1 MRSSGLVRRSVVA
14 AILCGMVMLAIPGVS
29 VIAAATWT
37 LDTTTTVSS
46 TSQNNYL
53 YSTSCV
59 SSSFCMAVGYF
70 NTGTADQTYSEYWNG
85 SSWNQVLPQN
95 PGTGN
100 NELESVS
107 CVSST
112 FCMAVGQYI
121 ASNSYDST
129 LVETWNGSGWT
140 TDTTAPEGISSQNNY
155 LSGVDCV
162 SASQCVAVGN
172 FYGST
177 TNQALI
183 LSWNGTWTVTT
194 SGISTSATQFNTLS
208 SVSCP
213 TSSTCFAAGY
223 YSNGTVDQTL
233 VDALSAG
240 TWSIVASTPN
250 AGTSQNNKLLAIA
263 CPVTTTCMATG
274 YYVTT
279 VEEPLALVLASG
291 SWSLQD
297 PTAFANNAAFY
308 GVSCIGSS
316 LCIAGGFQYVT
327 ASSTNQSLIEEYS
340 GGTWTADTSANSSTA
355 QNNYIYG
362 VSCSSTGYCK
372 AVGYHSGAVF
382 QNIAEYAMY
391 GIVVT
396 ATVNP
401 GTLSF
406 VNPPGNMAFPALTL
420 TGTNLVTTTTETFDV
435 GDNTGSG
442 AGWNISLSATPFTN
456 GVQTLAPSD
465 FTAAAPSGDTCDT
478 GVTCTLASFNG
489 TYPYTL
495 PATGSTTKLVSA
507 AAGTGMSNQTFS
519 MLWTAQF
526 PANSYAGSYS
536 STWTLTLAS
545 GP

>member
-14 AILCGMVMLAIPGVS
+14 AILCGMVMFAIPGAS

-85 SSWNQVLPQN
+85 SSWKQVLTQN

-140 TDTTAPEGISSQNNY
+140 TDATAPEGTSLQNND

-172 FYGST
+172 FYGNT

-194 SGISTSATQFNTLS
+194 AGISTSATLFNTLS

-250 AGTSQNNKLLAIA
+250 AGTSQNNMLYAIA

-274 YYVTT
+274 YYATPVD
-279 VEEPLALVLASG
+279 EPLALVFASG

-308 GVSCIGSS
+308 SVSCMGSS
-316 LCIAGGFQYVT
+316 LCIAGGY
-327 ASSTNQSLIEEYS
+327 
-340 GGTWTADTSANSSTA
+340 
-355 QNNYIYG
+355 
-362 VSCSSTGYCK
+362 
-372 AVGYHSGAVF
+372 
-382 QNIAEYAMY
+382 
-391 GIVVT
+391 
-396 ATVNP
+396 
-401 GTLSF
+401 
-406 VNPPGNMAFPALTL
+406 
-420 TGTNLVTTTTETFDV
+420 
-435 GDNTGSG
+435 
-442 AGWNISLSATPFTN
+442 
-456 GVQTLAPSD
+456 
-465 FTAAAPSGDTCDT
+465 
-478 GVTCTLASFNG
+478 
-489 TYPYTL
+489 
-495 PATGSTTKLVSA
+495 
-507 AAGTGMSNQTFS
+507 
-519 MLWTAQF
+519 
-526 PANSYAGSYS
+526 
-536 STWTLTLAS
+536 
-545 GP
+545 